1 MKHFFS
7 ISLVALLCFTL
18 FPLTSEGLMAQQV
31 YKNVKGSIFTLYS
44 LDFQTKRVKARG
56 SAVAIR
62 KNILATNCHIAL
74 SGNYLIVK
82 LHDQK
87 KFRVARL
94 FYKNEKQDLCLLEMP
109 GSNFTS
115 VKIRPSADVKIGE
128 EVYAIGNPKGTEKSL
143 SKGIISN
150 KHTVKGGVWLQT
162 DAAVHFGS
170 SGGGL
175 FDSDGR
181 LIGIMTKMGG
191 NFGFAI
197 PTEWILQVVS
207 PQQNQ
212 AKLSLRKHPKM
223 YPQAVKALSY
233 LGTYGQDK
241 IQLYRYNRECFL
253 FIPGTD
259 TNGRKVSLI
268 LWNPKF
274 ATTLVIFP
282 SSRLAQEAVSVLYKS
297 ILEKKTQKQNNYESK
312 SKIIIAG
319 QAYPLFGAR
328 TSDKKYPFLITRFS
342 QDPRA
347 VFLNSNSFKIVFED
361 DDPSIGNE
369 TILYHLKGI
378 AQGLSAY
385 NAKCAR

>member
-1 MKHFFS
+1 MKRLLS
-7 ISLVALLCFTL
+7 VSLVALLCFTL
-18 FPLTSEGLMAQQV
+18 FPLASEALTAQQV
-31 YKNVKGSIFTLYS
+31 YQQVKGSIFTLYS
-44 LDFQTKRVKARG
+44 LEFHTKRVKARG

-74 SGNYLIVK
+74 SGDYLVVK

-87 KFRVARL
+87 KYRVARL
-94 FYKNEKQDLCLLEMP
+94 FYKNEKQDLCLLEIP
-109 GSNFTS
+109 AANFTP

-150 KHTVKGGVWLQT
+150 KHRVKGGVWLQT

-175 FDSDGR
+175 FDAEGR
-181 LIGIMTKMGG
+181 LVGIMTKMGG

-197 PTEWILQVVS
+197 PTEWILRVIS
-207 PQQNQ
+207 PQQSE
-212 AKLSLRKHPKM
+212 AKPSLNKTSKM

-259 TNGRKVSLI
+259 TNGATVSLI
-268 LWNPKF
+268 LWNPRF
-274 ATTLVIFP
+274 ATTLVVFP
-282 SSRLAQEAVSVLYKS
+282 SSRLAQEAVSVLYKA
-297 ILEKKTQKQNNYESK
+297 ILEKKTHKQTNYQSK
-312 SKIIIAG
+312 SKIVIAG
-319 QAYPLFGAR
+319 QAYPLFGAKA
-328 TSDKKYPFLITRFS
+328 SNKKYPFLITRFS
-342 QDPRA
+342 QDPRT

-361 DDPSIGNE
+361 NDPSIGNE

-378 AQGLSAY
+378 AEGLSAY